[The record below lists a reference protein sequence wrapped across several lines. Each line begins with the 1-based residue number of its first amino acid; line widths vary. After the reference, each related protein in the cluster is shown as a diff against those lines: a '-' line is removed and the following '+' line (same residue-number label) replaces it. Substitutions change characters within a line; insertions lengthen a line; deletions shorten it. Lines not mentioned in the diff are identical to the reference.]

1 MATAIAYTEL
11 GGPEVLTLI
20 EVPTPPPG
28 SGEIVVRIEAAGVNP
43 IDWKI
48 RSGARAS
55 DPLTGPRRI
64 GADAAGVVTAVGAE
78 ADGFRTGDAVVV
90 FGATGAYASE
100 IVIPVEK
107 AQPRPPQVSA
117 EQGAALGIP
126 VGTAYQ
132 ALRSLAV
139 DRRDTVLVHAGS
151 GSVGQAAIQYAA
163 LWGATVVATSSERRF
178 DRVRELG
185 AIPVAYGDGLAD
197 RVRSVAPQ
205 GVTVAVDIAGTD
217 EAIQTSLE
225 LVADRERIVTLVR
238 GKDAAAFGIRAFS
251 AGSPIPLSPRELAWR
266 REAIPVTIALMAA
279 GAFSVELGPSYPL
292 ADAAG
297 AHQAVQDGVD
307 GKVTLIP

>member
-1 MATAIAYTEL
+1 MATAIAYTEF
-11 GGPEVLTLI
+11 GGPDVLTLI
-20 EVPTPPPG
+20 EVPKPSPDAD
-28 SGEIVVRIEAAGVNP
+28 EIVVRIEAAGVNP

-64 GADAAGVVTAVGAE
+64 GADAAGVVTAVGAD
-78 ADGFRTGDAVVV
+78 AGGFRIGDDVVV

-100 IVIPVEK
+100 IVVPVEK

-117 EQGAALGIP
+117 EEGAALGIP

-139 DRRDTVLVHAGS
+139 GRRDTVLVHAGS

-163 LWGATVVATSSERRF
+163 LWGATVLATSSERRF

-185 AIPVAYGDGLAD
+185 AIPIAYGEGLAD
-197 RVRSVAPQ
+197 RVRAAAPQ
-205 GVTVAVDIAGTD
+205 GVTVALDVAGTD
-217 EAIQTSLE
+217 EAIETSLE
-225 LVADRERIVTLVR
+225 LVDDRDRIVTLVR
-238 GKDAAAFGIRAFS
+238 GKDAASFGIRAYS
-251 AGSPIPLSPRELAWR
+251 GGSPIPLGPRELAWR

-279 GAFSVELGPSYPL
+279 GAFSVELGASYPL
-292 ADAAG
+292 AEAAA
-297 AHQAVQDGVD
+297 AHQAVQDGAD
-307 GKVTLIP
+307 GKVTLLP

>member
-139 DRRDTVLVHAGS
+139 GRRDTVLVHAGS